1 MSCLCESCRPLDPA
15 PSYTEAHKRA
25 CLVMDIARTP
35 TREARRERIAR
46 WRKRHGDAS
55 ADALMNEV
63 AGVFKEL
70 TASAAGVSPPGAGFD
85 SVVSEE
91 HTVPHENYT
100 RLRTTRAG
108 R

>member
-1 MSCLCESCRPLDPA
+1 MSCLCESCRPHDPA
-15 PSYTEAHKRA
+15 PSYTEAFKRR
-25 CLVMDIARTP
+25 CLVLDIARTP

-70 TASAAGVSPPGAGFD
+70 RASAAGGETPAAGGYQTQATQEPN
-85 SVVSEE
+85 V
-91 HTVPHENYT
+91 
-100 RLRTTRAG
+100 
-108 R
+108 